1 MHDYRANRLLR
12 DAIQESGTTVKTAAE
27 LSRVS
32 RPTLSAWVNQTNRFN
47 PAENAT
53 HRDILGRIIRA
64 LKLEES
70 LFEAIMTASKT
81 DGMVVRE
88 NRPSYNVDVSLAPIL
103 LNAIDDPNTPEAT
116 RQSAKRQILEWLS
129 RLTS

>member
-12 DAIQESGTTVKTAAE
+12 DAIQESGNTVKAAAE
-27 LSRVS
+27 LARVS

-47 PAENAT
+47 PSENAT

-64 LKLEES
+64 LKLDES
-70 LFEAIMTASKT
+70 VFETVMTASKT
-81 DGMVVRE
+81 DGMAVRE
-88 NRPSYNVDVSLAPIL
+88 PKASYDVDVSLAPIL
-103 LNAIDDPNTPEAT
+103 LNALADPSTPEST
-116 RQSAKRQILEWLS
+116 RQAAKKQILDWLS

>member
-12 DAIQESGTTVKTAAE
+12 DAIQESGNTVKAAAA
-27 LSRVS
+27 LARVS

-47 PAENAT
+47 PASNAN

-64 LKLEES
+64 LKLDETV
-70 LFEAIMTASKT
+70 FEDVMSASKT
-81 DGMVVRE
+81 DGMIVRE
-88 NRPSYNVDVSLAPIL
+88 PKAGCDVDISLEPLL
-103 LNAIDDPNTPEAT
+103 LNALCDPSTPEPT
-116 RQSAKRQILEWLS
+116 RNAARKQILEWLS